1 MNSTLTPATSRGE
14 QAKNTLI
21 TAAIAQF
28 GEYGLHA
35 TTRDIAAL
43 AGQNIAAITYYF
55 GSKEELYMA
64 CAQWIADFI
73 NHNFQEQVA
82 CAEALLNQ
90 PETDKAK
97 VRDLIHTAC
106 KRMIGLLTADETL
119 NLSKFISREQLSPT
133 PAYQLIHDRVISPM
147 HSHLT
152 KLVGLY
158 TGRCPNDTDTI
169 LHTHAL
175 LGQVLAFRLGRET
188 ILLRTG
194 WETFDQACVA
204 QISSVVLS
212 HVDFILQGLS
222 AQRGKAC
229 NEE

>member
-1 MNSTLTPATSRGE
+1 MHPAPTQVTARGE

-21 TAAIAQF
+21 AAAIAQF

-35 TTRDIAAL
+35 TTRDIAAS

-64 CAQWIADFI
+64 CARWIADFI
-73 NHNFQEQVA
+73 NRNFQAHVA
-82 CAEALLNQ
+82 SAEAMLRAGD
-90 PETDKAK
+90 PDKAK
-97 VRDLIHTAC
+97 IRELVHAAC
-106 KRMIGLLTADETL
+106 LHMIRLLTADETL

-133 PAYQLIHDRVISPM
+133 PAYQLIHDQVIAPM
-147 HSHLT
+147 HAHLT
-152 KLVGLY
+152 GLVGCY
-158 TGRCPNDTDTI
+158 TGRDPLDTETI

-194 WETFDQACVA
+194 WTTFDEGCVS
-204 QISSVVLS
+204 QISGVVLS
-212 HVDFILQGLS
+212 HIDFILNGL
-222 AQRGKAC
+222 ANVPRTR
-229 NEE
+229 E

>member
-1 MNSTLTPATSRGE
+1 MNATPTPVTSRGE

-21 TAAIAQF
+21 AAALAQF

-73 NHNFQEQVA
+73 THNFKPHVEH
-82 CAEALLNQ
+82 AEAILNQ
-90 PETDKAK
+90 QPPDKAK
-97 VRDLIHTAC
+97 IRELIHTAC
-106 KRMIGLLTADETL
+106 EHMIILLTADETL

-133 PAYQLIHDRVISPM
+133 PAYQLIHDQVIAPM
-147 HSHLT
+147 HAHLT
-152 KLVGLY
+152 SLVGCY
-158 TGRCPNDTDTI
+158 TGSPPDDTATI

-188 ILLRTG
+188 ILLRAG
-194 WETFDQACVA
+194 WATFDKENVQ
-204 QISSVVLS
+204 QISDVVRS
-212 HVDFILQGLS
+212 HIDFILQGLS
-222 AQRGKAC
+222 SERGKSG
-229 NEE
+229 NEK